1 MEMLQISREFRVLTV
16 LTVMLAWL
24 VLPAALMAQ
33 EGTAPTAGPESPP
46 PVKEAADTTSKPQTG
61 EADAVAAAPAASNLN
76 GADIAW
82 MLTSSALVLMMTAPG
97 LALFYGGL
105 VRKKNILGVM
115 MQCVFLMGLMSI
127 VWALWGYSL
136 AFGGDGGFIGNLD
149 HVFLAGVLP
158 TWNGTEAVIPTTGTI
173 PTSVFMVFQGMF
185 FIITPALI
193 CGAFAERMKFS
204 TMCVF
209 MVLWGTFI
217 YCPIAHWVWGPGGWL
232 LTGKYA
238 ALDFAG
244 GTVVHIS
251 SGVSALLCAILIGKR
266 MGYGQ
271 EPMPPHNLTYTCI
284 GAALLWVGWFGF
296 NAGSALAANAS
307 AANAFVATHMAAA
320 AGVIAWSVA
329 EWIFRGKPSILGA
342 CSGAVAGLVC
352 ITPAAGAVNP
362 IHGIILGL
370 AAGFVCYFFCTTIKG
385 RFGYDDSLDAFGVHG
400 VGGTLGAVLTGV
412 FASKAVTGNAEVYGL
427 LEGGV
432 QQFTNQ
438 LIGIAA
444 SAGLALVGTFILLK
458 ILDAAMGLRVS
469 QDAERQGLDLSQHG
483 EEGYIFL

>member
-1 MEMLQISREFRVLTV
+1 MKSGLRNVVAAIAL
-16 LTVMLAWL
+16 L
-24 VLPAALMAQ
+24 VASSTAVQANEVPA
-33 EGTAPTAGPESPP
+33 EGSEPEP
-46 PVKEAADTTSKPQTG
+46 
-61 EADAVAAAPAASNLN
+61 VAAATIDSGNV
-76 GADIAW
+76 AW

-115 MQCVFLMGLMSI
+115 MQCIFLMGLMTI
-127 VWALWGYSL
+127 VWAFWGYSL
-136 AFGGDGGFIGNLD
+136 AFGGNGGFIGNLD
-149 HVFLAGVLP
+149 HAFLNGVMP
-158 TWNGTEAVIPTTGTI
+158 TWNAETGQADVPMEGSGI

-209 MVLWGTFI
+209 SVVWGTAI

-232 LTGKYA
+232 LEGDFA

-251 SGVSALLCAILIGKR
+251 SGASALVCALLIGKR
-266 MGYGQ
+266 LGFGQ
-271 EPMPPHNLTYTCI
+271 EPMPPHNLTYTFI

-307 AANAFVATHMAAA
+307 AANAFVATHFAAS
-320 AGVIAWSVA
+320 AGVIAWAAA
-329 EWIFRGKPSILGA
+329 EWIQRGKPSILGA

-362 IHGIILGL
+362 LHGIILGL
-370 AAGFVCYFFCTTIKG
+370 AAGFVCYIACTSLKNK
-385 RFGYDDSLDAFGVHG
+385 FGYDDSLDAFGVHG
-400 VGGTLGAVLTGV
+400 VGGTLGALLTGV
-412 FASKAVTGNAEVYGL
+412 FATKSITGDANVVGL
-427 LEGGV
+427 LEGNAR
-432 QQFTNQ
+432 QLFNQ
-438 LIGIAA
+438 LVGVAA
-444 SAGLALVGTFILLK
+444 SMALAVVGTLIILK
-458 ILDAAMGLRVS
+458 ILDAVMGLRVT
-469 QDAERQGLDLSQHG
+469 QDDEIQGLDLSQHG

>member
-1 MEMLQISREFRVLTV
+1 MAAATLTF
-16 LTVMLAWL
+16 
-24 VLPAALMAQ
+24 
-33 EGTAPTAGPESPP
+33 PTA
-46 PVKEAADTTSKPQTG
+46 EAFAD
-61 EADAVAAAPAASNLN
+61 DAAPAAEAAELDSGN
-76 GADIAW
+76 IAW

-115 MQCVFLMGLMSI
+115 MQCVFLMGLLSV

-136 AFGGDGGFIGNLD
+136 AFGGENPYYGSLD
-149 HVFLAGVLP
+149 HVLLQG
-158 TWNGTEAVIPTTGTI
+158 VIPSWSEGAAVVPQTGGLPDSI
-173 PTSVFMVFQGMF
+173 FMVFQGMF

-217 YCPIAHWVWGPGGWL
+217 YCPIAHWVWDSDGWL
-232 LTGKYA
+232 FNYGKFG

-251 SGVSALLCAILIGKR
+251 SGVSALICALLIGKR
-266 MGYGQ
+266 LGFGQ

-296 NAGSALAANAS
+296 NAGSALAANAA
-307 AANAFVATHMAAA
+307 AANAFVATHLASA
-320 AGVIAWSVA
+320 AGVLGWSLA
-329 EWIFRGKPSILGA
+329 EWVKHGKPSILGA

-352 ITPAAGAVNP
+352 ITPACGSVTP
-362 IHGIILGL
+362 ISGIILGL
-370 AAGFVCYFFCTTIKG
+370 SAGIVCFLACTTLKNS
-385 RFGYDDSLDAFGVHG
+385 FGYDDSLDAFGVHG
-400 VGGTLGAVLTGV
+400 VGGTLGALLTGV
-412 FASKAVTGNAEVYGL
+412 FATRAVLPNATDPVGL
-427 LEGGV
+427 LEGNPAQMAAQAVGV
-432 QQFTNQ
+432 AAAA
-438 LIGIAA
+438 GIAV
-444 SAGLALVGTFILLK
+444 VGTFIILK
-458 ILDAAMGLRVS
+458 VLDATMGLRVS
-469 QDAERQGLDLSQHG
+469 QDDEIKGLDLSQHG